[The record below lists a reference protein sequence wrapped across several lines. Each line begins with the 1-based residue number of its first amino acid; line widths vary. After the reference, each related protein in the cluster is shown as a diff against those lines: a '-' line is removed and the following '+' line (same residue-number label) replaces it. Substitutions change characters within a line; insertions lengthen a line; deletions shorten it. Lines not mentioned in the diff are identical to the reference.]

1 VLSSFGQDRQ
11 FKPQQ
16 QRYNSPLLKMC
27 VGKTASPP
35 LAPIPLPPPKPSAP
49 APAVVGSDADSIDV
63 LPDPPDDKSD
73 GATSLNY

>member
-1 VLSSFGQDRQ
+1 VSSSFGQDRQ

-16 QRYNSPLLKMC
+16 QRYNSPLLKMRL
-27 VGKTASPP
+27 GKAASPP

-63 LPDPPDDKSD
+63 LPDPPDDKPD